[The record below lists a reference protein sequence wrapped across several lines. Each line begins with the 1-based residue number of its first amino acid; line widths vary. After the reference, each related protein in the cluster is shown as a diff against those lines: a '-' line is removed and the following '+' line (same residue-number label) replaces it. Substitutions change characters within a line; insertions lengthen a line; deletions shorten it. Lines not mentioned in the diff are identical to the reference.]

1 MQVFLLLLGRTMTAV
16 LWKSVLWGSGNNI
29 CTLFLWMEICTVK
42 GPFLAVSPECGL
54 IYFLVKNVKCLRA
67 NSPPSFVWE
76 SRSIFLW
83 QFADLPVFA
92 SWQSIRMHI
101 SSFGLRAE
109 SFSPAVPF
117 DFCSSMTPTGK
128 MVWMS
133 AVPRLFTPPSS
144 DVILFQLKAFL
155 WVITPDSGAEPC
167 LTLRNS
173 TVVH

>member
-1 MQVFLLLLGRTMTAV
+1 MKICALRIWQQYLYTIFMDGNLHSQGSLFGCLTWMWTYLLSC
-16 LWKSVLWGSGNNI
+16 K
-29 CTLFLWMEICTVK
+29 
-42 GPFLAVSPECGL
+42 ECEMSEGKL
-54 IYFLVKNVKCLRA
+54 
-67 NSPPSFVWE
+67 SPSFVWE